1 MKPRKTRIRSRSFTR
16 VLPSFMIGGQGVFY
30 LCLVFSFVLFGFSV
44 LKPQSLSGVRVGVGD
59 MVSPVLSTVTRPI
72 QILVETVSNVSGLS
86 ELKAEN
92 AQLKA
97 ENIRLKEWYQTAL
110 MLQAENKSLQGLLN
124 LEKTPDHNFVTAR
137 VISDAGNA
145 YVKTLL
151 VKSGTDSGIEK
162 NQAVLSDGGM
172 IGRVIEAGDKTARV
186 LLLTDVNS
194 RLPILIEGSNQKAI
208 LAGDNTDL
216 PLLTHLPVDSGITQ
230 GDRVITSGDG
240 GVFYPGHPIGRI
252 VKNQKGEFAVQLF
265 ADMGRITYVRV
276 LNKNETVD
284 HISADAVRALK

>member
-1 MKPRKTRIRSRSFTR
+1 
-16 VLPSFMIGGQGVFY
+16 MIGGQGVFY
-30 LCLVFSFVLFGFSV
+30 LCLVISFLLLGFSV

-59 MVSPVLSTVTRPI
+59 MVSPVLSTITRPI

-92 AQLKA
+92 AQLRA

-124 LEKTPDHNFVTAR
+124 LEKTPNHNFVTAR

-151 VKSGTDSGIEK
+151 VKSGADSGIEK
-162 NQAVLSDGGM
+162 NQAVISDGGM

-240 GVFYPGHPIGRI
+240 GIFYPGHPIGRI
-252 VKNQKGEFAVQLF
+252 VKNQKGEFSVQLF

-284 HISADAVRALK
+284 HISADAVRVLK